1 MPATRA
7 TVLWAALLAIGLL
20 WGQQSA
26 HAAHQHANTVVTSQA
41 TAPGPADHEPAV
53 VDASADVAAEAQSWA
68 VPSAA
73 HVTPG
78 HIAQGTSDIKS
89 SSSSS
94 SSVWLRVLLQRPSSS
109 ERDREAQE
117 ARKQH
122 LSAGHVSLV
131 MLMCLVAVGVLGF
144 IGWRV
149 VAWYQNLKRPGYVEL
164 QSMETYHRPRWM
176 PGL

>member
-1 MPATRA
+1 MPT
-7 TVLWAALLAIGLL
+7 AAM
-20 WGQQSA
+20 
-26 HAAHQHANTVVTSQA
+26 
-41 TAPGPADHEPAV
+41 
-53 VDASADVAAEAQSWA
+53 
-68 VPSAA
+68 
-73 HVTPG
+73 TPG
-78 HIAQGTSDIKS
+78 YTPPGDTDK

-94 SSVWLRVLLQRPSSS
+94 SSVWLRVLLQIPGSSS
-109 ERDREAQE
+109 ERDREAEE